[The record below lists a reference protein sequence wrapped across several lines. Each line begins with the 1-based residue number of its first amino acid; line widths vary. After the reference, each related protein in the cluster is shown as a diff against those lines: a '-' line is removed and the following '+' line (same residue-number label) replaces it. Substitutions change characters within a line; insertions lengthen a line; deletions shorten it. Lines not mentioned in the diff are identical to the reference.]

1 MEKRRRGAEKDAA
14 NGKRLRPAD
23 VAVLLQYL
31 YDKEGNIYDGICD
44 TLS

>member
-14 NGKRLRPAD
+14 NGKRLRP